1 MQKLLLGCTANEA
14 GTVERCHTS
23 EYTDGGYIGQSAG
36 LWLIGQSVKSMLFAL
51 EDPMKL
57 ETNIRPISYIKT
69 HAAEMLQQI
78 NDTQN
83 PIVITQ
89 NGLARGVLL
98 DTRTYQEMIDAIG
111 ILKLLAQGEH
121 DVESGATVSHE
132 DAINAAMQAIDER

>member
-1 MQKLLLGCTANEA
+1 
-14 GTVERCHTS
+14 
-23 EYTDGGYIGQSAG
+23 
-36 LWLIGQSVKSMLFAL
+36 
-51 EDPMKL
+51 MKL

-89 NGLARGVLL
+89 NGLAKGVLL

-111 ILKLLAQGEH
+111 VLKLLAQGEH
-121 DVESGATVSHE
+121 DVETGATVSHK
-132 DAINAAMQAIDER
+132 DAISTALRDIDARRVRYGGRLRR